1 MSSENGKSSDHLET
15 PKTKSL
21 FRFQVFAS
29 LTLFVLFVM
38 VVVSGAV
45 LYISPRGRVANWG
58 QWTIWGWD
66 KESWAAFHIN
76 TTLSFALFSIIH
88 LLLNWKMFFGYLK
101 RCIGGVLR
109 GHLELLIALIVGG
122 LVFLGT
128 VRGLPP
134 FSHFVKW
141 RESFKDYWERTSPPA
156 AIPHM
161 EEFTMARI
169 AELAG
174 VPEDE
179 VIDFVKSL
187 GIKDVKSSDTLAQ
200 VAAQKATSPREVF
213 QTLADRFP
221 ALKAMEKWSPGQGR
235 RQGGLGPESQNN
247 HSGFGPGSGRGGGR
261 GMGQGFRRGQM
272 RSADF

>member
-1 MSSENGKSSDHLET
+1 
-15 PKTKSL
+15 
-21 FRFQVFAS
+21 
-29 LTLFVLFVM
+29 
-38 VVVSGAV
+38 
-45 LYISPRGRVANWG
+45 
-58 QWTIWGWD
+58 
-66 KESWAAFHIN
+66 
-76 TTLSFALFSIIH
+76 
-88 LLLNWKMFFGYLK
+88 
-101 RCIGGVLR
+101 
-109 GHLELLIALIVGG
+109 
-122 LVFLGT
+122 
-128 VRGLPP
+128 
-134 FSHFVKW
+134 
-141 RESFKDYWERTSPPA
+141 
-156 AIPHM
+156 
-161 EEFTMARI
+161 MARI